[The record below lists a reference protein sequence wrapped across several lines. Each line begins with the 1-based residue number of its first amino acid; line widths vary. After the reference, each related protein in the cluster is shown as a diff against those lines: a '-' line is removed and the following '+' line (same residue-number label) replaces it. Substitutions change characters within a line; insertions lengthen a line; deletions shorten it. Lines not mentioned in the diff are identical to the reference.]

1 MQLCELN
8 ISREHLHKLLSAA
21 SGDAALLYLYIAA
34 GNPPEEGERALNLG
48 TTRYACAA
56 ATLRQL
62 GLWPEKK
69 NTPIF
74 SGERPQYSERDV
86 MIAMDQSSDFK
97 ALYGE
102 VQRLMGR
109 TLNTEELKILLGIVN
124 YLGMSMDVV
133 SVLFCYC
140 KDRARQKNLRAPS
153 LRSIEKEAY
162 AWAEQGIDTLEEAAA
177 YIQRQN
183 FRQSKIGEIMKVL
196 QIHGRSLTPGETK
209 YAQQWVDWGFRPD
222 VIEMAY
228 ERTCI
233 NTGGL
238 SWSYMNRI
246 LTRWHEAGL
255 MRPEEIRGK
264 DVKPAPKGAKGE
276 LAGEDYAA
284 IKRIL
289 QEDE

>member
-1 MQLCELN
+1 MHSNEVN
-8 ISREHLHKLLSAA
+8 IRSDHVHKLLSAA
-21 SGDAALLYLYIAA
+21 SGDAALLYLYISA
-34 GNPPEEGERALNLG
+34 GNTPEDGEKVLNLG
-48 TTRYACAA
+48 PTRYGCAA

-62 GLWPEKK
+62 GLWPEQK
-69 NTPIF
+69 NAPIF
-74 SGERPQYSERDV
+74 SGEKPRYSERDV
-86 MIAMDQSSDFK
+86 VIAMEESGDFK

-109 TLNTEELKILLGIVN
+109 TLSTEELKILLGIVN
-124 YLGMSMDVV
+124 YLGMPLEVV

-153 LRSIEKEAY
+153 FRSIEKEAY

-183 FRQSKIGEIMKVL
+183 FRQSKIGEIVKIL
-196 QIHGRSLTPGETK
+196 QIHDRRLTPSETK
-209 YAQQWVDWGFRPD
+209 YAQQWVDWGFQTD

-228 ERTCI
+228 DRTCI

-246 LTRWHEAGL
+246 LTRWHENGL
-255 MRPEEIRGK
+255 MRPEEILGK
-264 DVKPAPKGAKGE
+264 DIKPAPKGAKGE
-276 LAGEDYAA
+276 LAEEDYAA
-284 IKRIL
+284 IRRIL
-289 QEDE
+289 QED

>member
-1 MQLCELN
+1 MYMDEVK
-8 ISREHLHKLLSAA
+8 ISSSHVHKLLSAA
-21 SGDAALLYLYIAA
+21 SGDATLLYLYIAA
-34 GNPPEEGERALNLG
+34 GNAPEDGEKVLNLG
-48 TTRYACAA
+48 STRYACAA

-74 SGERPQYSERDV
+74 SGEKPHYSEKDV
-86 MIAMDQSSDFK
+86 LIAMEQSGDFK

-109 TLNTEELKILLGIVN
+109 TLSTEELKILLGITN
-124 YLGMSMDVV
+124 YLGMPMEVV

-140 KDRARQKNLRAPS
+140 KDRARQKNLRTPS

-183 FRQSKIGEIMKVL
+183 FRQSKIGEIMNAL
-196 QIHGRSLTPGETK
+196 QIYGRKLTPGEAK
-209 YAQQWVDWGFRPD
+209 YAQQWVDWGFQVD

-246 LTRWHEAGL
+246 LTRWHENGL
-255 MRPEEIRGK
+255 MRPEQIKGK
-264 DVKPAPKGAKGE
+264 ERKPAPKGAKGE
-276 LAGEDYAA
+276 LAEEDYAA
-284 IKRIL
+284 IRRLL
-289 QEDE
+289 QED

>member
-1 MQLCELN
+1 MYMDEVKICGD
-8 ISREHLHKLLSAA
+8 HVHKLLSAA

-34 GNPPEEGERALNLG
+34 GNTPEDGEKVLNLG
-48 TTRYACAA
+48 STRYACAA

-69 NTPIF
+69 NMPIF
-74 SGERPQYSERDV
+74 SGEKPHYSEKDV
-86 MIAMDQSSDFK
+86 LMAMDQSGDFK

-109 TLNTEELKILLGIVN
+109 TLSTEELKILLGITN
-124 YLGMSMDVV
+124 YLGMPMEVV

-140 KDRARQKNLRAPS
+140 KDRARQKNMKAPS
-153 LRSIEKEAY
+153 LRTIEKEAY

-183 FRQSKIGEIMKVL
+183 FRQSKIGEIMNVL
-196 QIHGRSLTPGETK
+196 QIYGRKLTPGEVK
-209 YAQQWVDWGFRPD
+209 YAQQWVDWGFQTD

-246 LTRWHEAGL
+246 LTRWHENGL
-255 MRPEEIRGK
+255 MRPEQIKGK
-264 DVKPAPKGAKGE
+264 EAKPTPKGAKGE
-276 LAGEDYAA
+276 LAEEDYAA
-284 IKRIL
+284 IRRLL
-289 QEDE
+289 QED

>member
-1 MQLCELN
+1 MYSNEIK
-8 ISREHLHKLLSAA
+8 ISSDHVHKLLSAA

-34 GNPPEEGERALNLG
+34 GNIPEDGEKVLNLG
-48 TTRYACAA
+48 STRYACAA

-74 SGERPQYSERDV
+74 SGERPRYSEKDV
-86 MIAMDQSSDFK
+86 LIAMDERGDFK

-124 YLGMSMDVV
+124 YLGMPMEVI

-140 KDRARQKNLRAPS
+140 KDRARQKNMKAPS
-153 LRSIEKEAY
+153 LRAIEKEAY
-162 AWAEQGIDTLEEAAA
+162 AWAEQGIDSIEEAAA

-183 FRQSKIGEIMKVL
+183 FRQSQVGKIMETL
-196 QIHGRSLTPGETK
+196 QIRGRKLTPAEAK
-209 YAQQWVDWGFRPD
+209 YAQQWVEWGFQPD
-222 VIEMAY
+222 VIAMAY

-238 SWSYMNRI
+238 NWPYMNRI

-255 MRPEEIRGK
+255 MRPDDIRHK
-264 DVKPAPKGAKGE
+264 EVKPAPKGAKGE

-284 IKRIL
+284 IQRIL
-289 QEDE
+289 QED

>member
-1 MQLCELN
+1 MYTDEVK
-8 ISREHLHKLLSAA
+8 ITGDHMHKLLSAA

-34 GNPPEEGERALNLG
+34 GNTPEDGEKALRFG
-48 TTRYACAA
+48 ATRYACAA

-69 NTPIF
+69 NTPVF
-74 SGERPQYSERDV
+74 SGERPRYSERDV
-86 MIAMDQSSDFK
+86 VIAMEESGDFK

-124 YLGMSMDVV
+124 YLGMPMEVV

-140 KDRARQKNLRAPS
+140 KDRARQKNLRTPS

-162 AWAEQGIDTLEEAAA
+162 AWAEQGIDSIEEAAA

-183 FRQSKIGEIMKVL
+183 FRQSQVGKIMETL
-196 QIHGRSLTPGETK
+196 QIRGRKLTPAEAK
-209 YAQQWVDWGFRPD
+209 YAQQWVEWGFQPD
-222 VIEMAY
+222 VIAMAY

-238 SWSYMNRI
+238 NWPYMNRI
-246 LTRWHEAGL
+246 LSRWQENGL
-255 MRPEEIRGK
+255 MRPEEIKGK

-284 IKRIL
+284 IQRIL
-289 QEDE
+289 QED